1 MKIGITSKF
10 CYNFFANGLNQ
21 NMVTLYEIL
30 EEIGFEPFF
39 LDFTCQDKSD
49 ELISHEFLDNKRLVE
64 WKDYFKNPTH
74 IDILLFAGVSGDNRI
89 RDRVHRSNPKAK
101 MVSIHYGN
109 NLLNMMCNWFS
120 GAPSTGDLPPAK
132 DRQDKIYNK
141 CLISEHYLFA
151 KEYYEFMEE
160 CPVDTIPYIWDAKFV
175 DKESLDFN
183 LDPTYRPVEK
193 PNLAVL
199 EPNINITKS
208 FLIPL
213 LSICRILETEPESFN
228 KAFIFC
234 SHKLVTSENK
244 SLIHKT
250 LMDTTV
256 LGEPVGKGK
265 VFFDG
270 RERVPHIL
278 HRDNPFIISHQHYNA
293 LNYTYLEALYYG
305 FPLIHNSE
313 FFSDY
318 GYYYEGFNIIE
329 ASNKIKLAI
338 EFHNDNLKMYIDKGK
353 EIIWKYSPHNPVN
366 QKGIE
371 SLMLNLMK

>member
-10 CYNFFANGLNQ
+10 CHNFFANGLNQ
-21 NMVTLYEIL
+21 NLVTLYEVL
-30 EEIGFEPFF
+30 ESIGFEPFF
-39 LDFTCQDKSD
+39 LDFTTQDKNAELVQNEHLSSK
-49 ELISHEFLDNKRLVE
+49 ELIE
-64 WKDYFKNPTH
+64 WKEYYRKPTH
-74 IDILLFAGVSGDNRI
+74 IDILLFAGVSGDNCV
-89 RDRVHRSNPKAK
+89 RDKVHRENPRAK

-109 NLLNMMCNWFS
+109 NLMNLMCNWFS
-120 GAPSTGDLPPAK
+120 EAPSEGDLPPAK

-160 CPVDTIPYIWDAKFV
+160 CPVEVIPYVWDKKFIEQ
-175 DKESLDFN
+175 ESSKFD
-183 LDPTYRPVEK
+183 LDPSYKPVDK

-213 LSICRILETEPESFN
+213 LSICRLLETTPDIFN

-234 SHKLVTSENK
+234 SHKLVTAEHK

-256 LGEPVGKGK
+256 LGTPRGKNR
-265 VFFDG
+265 VFFDD

-278 HRDNPFIISHQHYNA
+278 HRDNPFIISHQHLNA
-293 LNYTYLEALYYG
+293 LNYTHLEALHYG
-305 FPLIHNSE
+305 FPLIHNAE
-313 FFSDY
+313 PFSDY
-318 GYYYEGFNIIE
+318 GYYYKDFDLIE
-329 ASNKIKLAI
+329 ASKQIKLAI
-338 EFHNDNLKMYIDKGK
+338 ESHNDNLKTYLEKS
-353 EIIWKYSPHNPVN
+353 EEVVWKYSPENPAN
-366 QKGIE
+366 KNKIE
-371 SLMLNLMK
+371 SLMVELTK